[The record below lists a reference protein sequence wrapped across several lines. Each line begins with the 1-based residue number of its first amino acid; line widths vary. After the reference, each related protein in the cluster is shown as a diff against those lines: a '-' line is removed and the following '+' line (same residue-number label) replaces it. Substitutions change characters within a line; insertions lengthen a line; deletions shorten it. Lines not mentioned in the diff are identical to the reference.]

1 MSFIVFTHFV
11 LRIWLSSV
19 VLGLTKGQCSTGE
32 CEASYFDPDLVIT
45 PNQDCFANHSTVT
58 LSCSVKLGGP
68 PFNTCQNG
76 TWELPSASCDG
87 FTCDPPSVG
96 DSVILTPNKTTYLA
110 RETVSFS
117 CGGLNLTGPS
127 DASCGPGGIWEP
139 STIPVCE
146 TFCNVLPEIVN
157 GNVNSTDQI
166 DLGDELDIVC
176 RANYSVPAG
185 EDPFIRCNGEQWSS
199 IPTCYPQCKP
209 LEEPEYGI
217 VSPGLAQGITVNY
230 SCEWGFELNG
240 TRSVECQNAT
250 WSVHTTPTCDA
261 KPCFPS
267 FEQQNHLVYEPVNYV
282 YRNGSTVNF
291 SCEGDSRLEG
301 EPFAICLYGN
311 WSNSPDCLESCNV
324 TGVPNSNLTES
335 TLLPDSKSTTVECDN
350 GFTFFE
356 GRSGF
361 DLKCSNGTLSREI
374 PIKCFADC
382 QTVANIPNGHITSSV
397 YHGVTVNISCDPG
410 YLLKGPSTALCDDG
424 NWTPEIVSSCD
435 ELSSSTVGSTTVST
449 VSDGTTPLTNETT
462 PSRGTTDVTTSMETT
477 SDVTTGLSSSTVGS
491 TTVSTVSD
499 GTPPL
504 TDETTPSR
512 ADVTTSMETTSDVTT
527 GLSSS
532 TVGSTTVSTVSDGTP
547 PLTDETTPSRG
558 TTDVTT
564 SMETTSDVT
573 TGLSSSTVGSTTVST
588 VSDGTPPLTDETT
601 PSRGTTDVTTSMETT
616 SDVTTGLSSS
626 TVGSTT
632 VSTVSDGTPPLT
644 DETTPSRGT
653 TDVTTSMKTTS
664 DVTTGLSSSTV
675 GSTTVSTVSDGTPP
689 LTNET
694 TPSRGTT
701 DVTTSMKTTS
711 DVTTGLSSSTVG
723 STTVSTVSDGTPPL
737 TNETTPSR
745 GTSETDVTTSMET
758 TSDVTTGPSS
768 SPVGSTT
775 VSTVSDGTPP
785 LTNETTPSR
794 AIPCP
799 PPVLTDLNSRIDI
812 ELDEYP
818 HETIV
823 TFSCLG
829 DFILKGIL
837 TSTCV
842 HGIWVSQNYP
852 TCVAFDSVEEEL
864 IEIIET
870 TFTTN
875 TTTEEVRDAA
885 ETIQF
890 ATSDDS
896 FTRNDP
902 TRLQLII
909 QSLENVVDTNDVSM
923 NVTTP
928 VINIANNLMEFDESS
943 LLNISGR
950 VVDALEQQI
959 SSFQSSGESGNYS
972 LVLNNIGIKTA
983 KLNLNA
989 FGDSFGFGYIF
1000 PDEQSPSLDGDL
1012 IRDNTRLFASG
1023 DKVPDRNTAS
1033 SISIPKSVLESTGL
1047 PALELPVSFAVYTSS
1062 KLFMSSNM
1070 SKEDRIASQIIS
1082 AKVEGA
1088 PKIEKLPRTSTIT
1101 AKFLTNVILTK
1112 REVITSRKC
1121 VFWSYDNDNN
1131 EGTWSVEG
1139 CTTNIGEFDLTVC
1152 SCDHLTSFAIL
1163 ATVEREINWVILIG
1177 SIFSTIL
1184 LILTVCTLA
1193 SCFRTS
1199 RFKQSTFIYINIC
1212 ICLLGLLI
1220 SYILSFEAVL
1230 HDIACGVASAA
1241 VHYFCLATVTWL
1253 SVDSIHMYL
1262 LFVRPAYTAI
1272 RQFSSVSCFIAYGLP
1287 LLPVILVAVYARI
1300 FNTTDPE
1307 FCFISDGPTLISGL
1321 LIIDVVLL
1329 LLSCAMFF
1337 FIIRKGLRVSL
1348 SVTSQK
1354 ELMRRMQTYARVR
1367 NGILLWLMTILSSA
1381 FGYSVY
1387 IYPDSY
1393 ALEYLYAISIS
1404 VQSLAI
1410 FIMFCFANYQNSKQV
1425 LKVNATGSQGDVRD
1439 GDDDTF
1445 GSERA
1450 ESMDDHIPMNQLG
1463 SGMIPRPKI
1472 CN

>member
-462 PSRGTTDVTTSMETT
+462 PSR
-477 SDVTTGLSSSTVGS
+477 
-491 TTVSTVSD
+491 
-499 GTPPL
+499 
-504 TDETTPSR
+504 
-512 ADVTTSMETTSDVTT
+512 A
-527 GLSSS
+527 
-532 TVGSTTVSTVSDGTP
+532 
-547 PLTDETTPSRG
+547 
-558 TTDVTT
+558 
-564 SMETTSDVT
+564 
-573 TGLSSSTVGSTTVST
+573 
-588 VSDGTPPLTDETT
+588 
-601 PSRGTTDVTTSMETT
+601 
-616 SDVTTGLSSS
+616 
-626 TVGSTT
+626 
-632 VSTVSDGTPPLT
+632 
-644 DETTPSRGT
+644 
-653 TDVTTSMKTTS
+653 DVTTSMKTTS